1 MAKAPEFFLDFL
13 GQEVRPGDYVVGPAG
28 KTVLGF
34 YIVKALTPKQ
44 LTLQPAAGKC
54 SAQSKRYLPSKI
66 CVKLDTKLVTAKLMG
81 MV

>member
-28 KTVLGF
+28 RTNLGF
-34 YIVKALTPKQ
+34 YIVEALTPKQ
-44 LTLQPAAGKC
+44 LTLQPAVGKR
-54 SAQSKRYLPSKI
+54 STYSKRHLPSKV